1 MYIFNFFIIVLLI
14 YLDFLILSMIRSA
27 IKVSLPIMFG
37 FVPLGVA
44 FGLLFQNL
52 GYPWYFASLMGII
65 VYAGAAQ
72 FMAIGFLSAGL
83 GVIEIAMSTFFL
95 NSRHMFYGLSFLES
109 FGNWN
114 IRKLYLI
121 FGMTDETYALLTTI
135 KVPDSY
141 LKERYYLYIT
151 LFSQIYWVLGCTIG
165 ALLADILT
173 FNTDGM
179 EFAATALFVV
189 LLIEQWIMVRRL
201 LPFILGFISSII
213 ALMFFIEHM
222 LLVAILLSIAS
233 IVFLR
238 LIKSELS

>member
-1 MYIFNFFIIVLLI
+1 MV
-14 YLDFLILSMIRSA
+14 RSA
-27 IKVSLPIMFG
+27 VKISLPIMFG
-37 FVPLGVA
+37 FVPLGIA
-44 FGLLFQNL
+44 FGLLFQDL
-52 GYPWYFASLMGII
+52 GHPWYFASLMGII

-83 GVIEIAMSTFFL
+83 GVVEIAMSTFFL

-135 KVPDSY
+135 KVPDGFI
-141 LKERYYLYIT
+141 KERYYLYIT
-151 LFSQIYWVLGCTIG
+151 LFAQFYWVLGCTIG
-165 ALLADILT
+165 AILADVLT

-189 LLIEQWIMVRRL
+189 LLIEQWIIVRRL
-201 LPFILGFISSII
+201 LPFIVGFISSII
-213 ALMFFIEHM
+213 ALVFFLNHM
-222 LLVAILLSIAS
+222 LLTAIMISIAS
-233 IVFLR
+233 IVFMR
-238 LIKSELS
+238 LIKGSQS

>member
-1 MYIFNFFIIVLLI
+1 
-14 YLDFLILSMIRSA
+14 MIQSA

-37 FVPLGVA
+37 FVPLGIA
-44 FGLLFQNL
+44 FGLLFQDL

-121 FGMTDETYALLTTI
+121 FGITDETYALLTTI

>member
-1 MYIFNFFIIVLLI
+1 
-14 YLDFLILSMIRSA
+14 MIRSA

-44 FGLLFQNL
+44 FGLLFQDL

>member
-1 MYIFNFFIIVLLI
+1 
-14 YLDFLILSMIRSA
+14 
-27 IKVSLPIMFG
+27 MFG
-37 FVPLGVA
+37 FVPLGIA
-44 FGLLFQNL
+44 FGLLFQDL

-83 GVIEIAMSTFFL
+83 GVVEIAMSTFFL

-135 KVPDSY
+135 QVPDGFI
-141 LKERYYLYIT
+141 KERYYLYIT
-151 LFSQIYWVLGCTIG
+151 LFAQFYWILGCTIG
-165 ALLADILT
+165 AILADVLT

-189 LLIEQWIMVRRL
+189 LLIEQWIIVRRL
-201 LPFILGFISSII
+201 LPFIVGFISSII
-213 ALMFFIEHM
+213 ALVFFINHM
-222 LLVAILLSIAS
+222 LLTAIMISIAS
-233 IVFLR
+233 IVFMR
-238 LIKSELS
+238 LIKGSQS

>member
-1 MYIFNFFIIVLLI
+1 
-14 YLDFLILSMIRSA
+14 
-27 IKVSLPIMFG
+27 MFG
-37 FVPLGVA
+37 FVPLGIA
-44 FGLLFQNL
+44 FGLLFQDL

-83 GVIEIAMSTFFL
+83 GVVEIAMSTFFL

-114 IRKLYLI
+114 MRKLYLI

-135 KVPDSY
+135 QVPESFV
-141 LKERYYLYIT
+141 KERYYLYIT
-151 LFSQIYWVLGCTIG
+151 LFAQFYWVLGCTIG
-165 ALLADILT
+165 AILADVLT

-189 LLIEQWIMVRRL
+189 LLIEQWIIVRRL
-201 LPFILGFISSII
+201 LPFIVGFISSII
-213 ALMFFIEHM
+213 ALVFFINHM
-222 LLVAILLSIAS
+222 LLTAIMISIAS
-233 IVFLR
+233 IVFMR
-238 LIKSELS
+238 LIKGSQS

>member
-1 MYIFNFFIIVLLI
+1 MVQ
-14 YLDFLILSMIRSA
+14 SA
-27 IKVSLPIMFG
+27 FKISLPIMFG
-37 FVPLGVA
+37 FVPLGIA
-44 FGLLFQNL
+44 FGLLFQDL

-83 GVIEIAMSTFFL
+83 GVVEIAMSTFFL

-135 KVPDSY
+135 QVPDSFV
-141 LKERYYLYIT
+141 KERYYLYIT
-151 LFSQIYWVLGCTIG
+151 LFAQFYWVFGCTIG
-165 ALLADILT
+165 ALLADILA

-189 LLIEQWIMVRRL
+189 LLIEQWIIVRRL
-201 LPFILGFISSII
+201 LPFIVGFVSSVI
-213 ALMFFIEHM
+213 ALAFFINHM
-222 LLVAILLSIAS
+222 LLVAIMISIAS
-233 IVFLR
+233 IVFMR
-238 LIKSELS
+238 LIKGSES

>member
-1 MYIFNFFIIVLLI
+1 MV
-14 YLDFLILSMIRSA
+14 RSA
-27 IKVSLPIMFG
+27 VKISLPIMFD
-37 FVPLGVA
+37 FVPLGIA
-44 FGLLFQNL
+44 FGLLFQDL

-83 GVIEIAMSTFFL
+83 GVVEIAMSTFFL

-135 KVPDSY
+135 KVPERFV
-141 LKERYYLYIT
+141 KERYYLYIT
-151 LFSQIYWVLGCTIG
+151 LFAQFYWVLGCTIG
-165 ALLADILT
+165 AILADVLT

-189 LLIEQWIMVRRL
+189 LLIEQWIIVRRL
-201 LPFILGFISSII
+201 LPFIVGFISSII
-213 ALMFFIEHM
+213 ALVFFLNHM
-222 LLVAILLSIAS
+222 LLTAIMISIAS
-233 IVFLR
+233 IVFMR
-238 LIKSELS
+238 LIKGSQS

>member
-1 MYIFNFFIIVLLI
+1 MVQ
-14 YLDFLILSMIRSA
+14 SA
-27 IKVSLPIMFG
+27 FKISLPIMFG
-37 FVPLGVA
+37 FVPLGIA
-44 FGLLFQNL
+44 FGLLFQDL

-83 GVIEIAMSTFFL
+83 GVVEIAMSTFFL

-135 KVPDSY
+135 QVPDSFV
-141 LKERYYLYIT
+141 KERYYLYIT
-151 LFSQIYWVLGCTIG
+151 LFAQFYWVLGCTIG
-165 ALLADILT
+165 ALIADILA

-189 LLIEQWIMVRRL
+189 LLIEQWIIVRRL
-201 LPFILGFISSII
+201 LPFIVGFVSSVI
-213 ALMFFIEHM
+213 ALAFFINHM
-222 LLVAILLSIAS
+222 LLVAIMISIAS
-233 IVFLR
+233 IVFMR
-238 LIKSELS
+238 LIKGSES

>member
-1 MYIFNFFIIVLLI
+1 
-14 YLDFLILSMIRSA
+14 
-27 IKVSLPIMFG
+27 MFG
-37 FVPLGVA
+37 FVPLGIA
-44 FGLLFQNL
+44 FGLLFQDL

-83 GVIEIAMSTFFL
+83 GVVEIAMSTFFL

-135 KVPDSY
+135 KVPESFV
-141 LKERYYLYIT
+141 KERYYLYIT
-151 LFSQIYWVLGCTIG
+151 LFAQFYWVLGCTIG
-165 ALLADILT
+165 AILADVLT

-189 LLIEQWIMVRRL
+189 LLIEQWIIVRRL
-201 LPFILGFISSII
+201 LPFIVGFISSII
-213 ALMFFIEHM
+213 ALVFFINHM
-222 LLVAILLSIAS
+222 LLTAVMISIAL
-233 IVFLR
+233 IVFMR
-238 LIKSELS
+238 LIKGSQS

>member
-1 MYIFNFFIIVLLI
+1 MVQ
-14 YLDFLILSMIRSA
+14 SA
-27 IKVSLPIMFG
+27 FKISLPIMFG
-37 FVPLGVA
+37 FVPLGIA
-44 FGLLFQNL
+44 FGLLFQDL

-83 GVIEIAMSTFFL
+83 GVVEIAMSTFFL

-121 FGMTDETYALLTTI
+121 FGMTDETYALLSTI
-135 KVPDSY
+135 QVPDSFV
-141 LKERYYLYIT
+141 KERYYLYIT
-151 LFSQIYWVLGCTIG
+151 LFAQFYWVLGCTIG
-165 ALLADILT
+165 ALLADILA

-189 LLIEQWIMVRRL
+189 LLIEQWIIVRRL
-201 LPFILGFISSII
+201 LPFIVGFVSSVI
-213 ALMFFIEHM
+213 ALAFFINHM
-222 LLVAILLSIAS
+222 LLVAIMISIAS
-233 IVFLR
+233 IVFMR
-238 LIKSELS
+238 LIKGSES

>member
-1 MYIFNFFIIVLLI
+1 MV
-14 YLDFLILSMIRSA
+14 RSA
-27 IKVSLPIMFG
+27 VKISLPIMFG
-37 FVPLGVA
+37 FVPLGIA
-44 FGLLFQNL
+44 FGFLFQDL

-83 GVIEIAMSTFFL
+83 GVVEIAMSTFFL

-135 KVPDSY
+135 QVPDGY
-141 LKERYYLYIT
+141 IKERYYLYIT
-151 LFSQIYWVLGCTIG
+151 LFAQFYWVLGCTIG
-165 ALLADILT
+165 AILADVLT

-189 LLIEQWIMVRRL
+189 LLIEQWIIVRRL
-201 LPFILGFISSII
+201 LPFIVGFISSII
-213 ALMFFIEHM
+213 ALVFFLNHM
-222 LLVAILLSIAS
+222 LLTAIMISIAS
-233 IVFLR
+233 IVFMR
-238 LIKSELS
+238 LIKGSQS

>member
-1 MYIFNFFIIVLLI
+1 MV
-14 YLDFLILSMIRSA
+14 RSA
-27 IKVSLPIMFG
+27 VKISLPIMFG
-37 FVPLGVA
+37 FVPLGIA
-44 FGLLFQNL
+44 FGFLFQDL

-83 GVIEIAMSTFFL
+83 GVVEIAMSTFFL

-135 KVPDSY
+135 QVPDGFV
-141 LKERYYLYIT
+141 KERYYLYIT
-151 LFSQIYWVLGCTIG
+151 LFAQFYWVLGCTIG
-165 ALLADILT
+165 AILADVLT

-189 LLIEQWIMVRRL
+189 LLIEQWIIVGRL
-201 LPFILGFISSII
+201 LPFIIGFTSSVI
-213 ALMFFIEHM
+213 ALVFFINHM
-222 LLVAILLSIAS
+222 LLTAIMISIAS
-233 IVFLR
+233 IVFMR
-238 LIKSELS
+238 LIKGSQS

>member
-1 MYIFNFFIIVLLI
+1 MVQ
-14 YLDFLILSMIRSA
+14 SA
-27 IKVSLPIMFG
+27 FKISLPIMFG
-37 FVPLGVA
+37 FVPLGIA
-44 FGLLFQNL
+44 FGLLFQDL

-83 GVIEIAMSTFFL
+83 GVVEIAMSTFFL

-135 KVPDSY
+135 QVPDSFV
-141 LKERYYLYIT
+141 KERYYLYIT
-151 LFSQIYWVLGCTIG
+151 LFAQFYWVLGCTIG
-165 ALLADILT
+165 ALLADILA

-189 LLIEQWIMVRRL
+189 LLIEQWIIVRRL
-201 LPFILGFISSII
+201 LPFIVGFVSSVI
-213 ALMFFIEHM
+213 ALAFFINHM
-222 LLVAILLSIAS
+222 LLVAIMNSIAS
-233 IVFLR
+233 IVFMR
-238 LIKSELS
+238 LIKGSES

>member
-1 MYIFNFFIIVLLI
+1 MVQ
-14 YLDFLILSMIRSA
+14 SA
-27 IKVSLPIMFG
+27 FKISLPIMFG
-37 FVPLGVA
+37 FVPLGIA
-44 FGLLFQNL
+44 FGLLFQDL

-83 GVIEIAMSTFFL
+83 GVVEIAMSTFFL

-135 KVPDSY
+135 QVPDSFV
-141 LKERYYLYIT
+141 KERYYFYIT
-151 LFSQIYWVLGCTIG
+151 LFAQFYWVLGCTIG
-165 ALLADILT
+165 ALLADILA

-189 LLIEQWIMVRRL
+189 LLIEQWIIVRRL
-201 LPFILGFISSII
+201 LPFIVGFVSSVI
-213 ALMFFIEHM
+213 ALAFFINHM
-222 LLVAILLSIAS
+222 LLVAIMISIAS
-233 IVFLR
+233 IVFMR
-238 LIKSELS
+238 LIKGSES

>member
-1 MYIFNFFIIVLLI
+1 
-14 YLDFLILSMIRSA
+14 
-27 IKVSLPIMFG
+27 MFG
-37 FVPLGVA
+37 FVPLGIA
-44 FGLLFQNL
+44 FGLLFQDL

-83 GVIEIAMSTFFL
+83 GVVEIAMSTFFL

-135 KVPDSY
+135 KVPERF

-151 LFSQIYWVLGCTIG
+151 LFAQFYWVLGCTIG
-165 ALLADILT
+165 AILADVLT

-189 LLIEQWIMVRRL
+189 LLIEQWIIVRRL
-201 LPFILGFISSII
+201 LPFIVGFISSII
-213 ALMFFIEHM
+213 ALVFFINHM
-222 LLVAILLSIAS
+222 LLTAIMISIAS
-233 IVFLR
+233 IVFMR
-238 LIKSELS
+238 LIKGSQS

>member
-1 MYIFNFFIIVLLI
+1 MV
-14 YLDFLILSMIRSA
+14 RSA
-27 IKVSLPIMFG
+27 VKISLPIMFG
-37 FVPLGVA
+37 FVPLGIA
-44 FGLLFQNL
+44 FGLLFQDL

-83 GVIEIAMSTFFL
+83 GVVEIAMSTFFL

-135 KVPDSY
+135 KVPERFV
-141 LKERYYLYIT
+141 KERYYLYIT
-151 LFSQIYWVLGCTIG
+151 LFAQFYWVLGCTIG
-165 ALLADILT
+165 AILADVLT

-189 LLIEQWIMVRRL
+189 LLIEQWIIVRRL
-201 LPFILGFISSII
+201 LPFIVGFISSII
-213 ALMFFIEHM
+213 ALVFFINHM
-222 LLVAILLSIAS
+222 LLTAIMISIVS
-233 IVFLR
+233 IVFMR
-238 LIKSELS
+238 LIKGSQS

>member
-1 MYIFNFFIIVLLI
+1 MVQ
-14 YLDFLILSMIRSA
+14 SA
-27 IKVSLPIMFG
+27 FKISLPIMFG
-37 FVPLGVA
+37 FVPLGIA
-44 FGLLFQNL
+44 FGLLFQDL

-83 GVIEIAMSTFFL
+83 GAVENAMSTFFL

-135 KVPDSY
+135 QVPDSFV
-141 LKERYYLYIT
+141 KERYYLYIT
-151 LFSQIYWVLGCTIG
+151 LFAQFYWVLGCTIG
-165 ALLADILT
+165 ALLADILA

-189 LLIEQWIMVRRL
+189 LLIEQWIIVRRL
-201 LPFILGFISSII
+201 LPFIVGFVSSVI
-213 ALMFFIEHM
+213 ALAFFINHM
-222 LLVAILLSIAS
+222 LLVAIMISIAS
-233 IVFLR
+233 IVFMR
-238 LIKSELS
+238 LIKGSES

>member
-1 MYIFNFFIIVLLI
+1 MVQ
-14 YLDFLILSMIRSA
+14 SA
-27 IKVSLPIMFG
+27 FKISLPIMFG
-37 FVPLGVA
+37 FVPLGIA
-44 FGLLFQNL
+44 FGLLFQDL

-83 GVIEIAMSTFFL
+83 GAVEIAMSTFFL

-135 KVPDSY
+135 QVPDSFV
-141 LKERYYLYIT
+141 KERYYFYIT
-151 LFSQIYWVLGCTIG
+151 LFAQFYWVLGCTIG
-165 ALLADILT
+165 ALLADILA

-189 LLIEQWIMVRRL
+189 LLIEQWIIVRRL
-201 LPFILGFISSII
+201 LPFIVGFVSSVI
-213 ALMFFIEHM
+213 ALAFFINHM
-222 LLVAILLSIAS
+222 LLVAIMISIAS
-233 IVFLR
+233 IVFMR
-238 LIKSELS
+238 LIKGSES